1 MQKIK
6 EFFSKYWV
14 IITAFVGVIFYAI
27 FQRSK
32 RLDAEANNS
41 VIAADVKDVDLN
53 RRIEENN
60 EKIDDLDKQLAEVAR
75 KEQEAKEAASRESDE
90 QKLDYWNKKLGDK

>member
-6 EFFSKYWV
+6 EFFNKYWA
-14 IITAFVGVIFYAI
+14 IIAAFLGVIFYAI

-41 VIAADVKDVDLN
+41 VIAADVKDADLQRRVD
-53 RRIEENN
+53 ENN

-75 KEQEAKEAASRESDE
+75 KEQEAKEKAQKESDE